1 MDMKIL
7 DDLVAR
13 LRGPDGCPWDREQTL
28 TDLRAYLLEEA
39 HEVAGALDAQDW
51 DSLRE
56 EIGDLLFQLAFLG
69 RLNEEAG
76 RFSLSD
82 SIADVRKKMVDRH
95 PHVFGDANVF
105 GDARAQSSS
114 EVAAAWE
121 RRKLEERGTDS
132 SVLDGVNPSL
142 PGLVTSYRMT
152 QKAAGVGFDW
162 DSVDGVFEKVR
173 EELAEVRSAQ
183 AEGTERVL
191 DEIGDLLFAVAN
203 LARHLGAD
211 PEAALARSNLKF
223 RKRFRFIEQAL
234 ARDGRRVTDASLAE
248 METLWEEAK
257 KKG

>member
-13 LRGPDGCPWDREQTL
+13 LRGSDGCPWDREQTL

-56 EIGDLLFQLAFLG
+56 EMGDLLFQLAFLG
-69 RLNEEAG
+69 RLNQEAG

-82 SIADVRKKMVDRH
+82 SIADVHRKMVERH
-95 PHVFGDANVF
+95 PHVFEDTTPL
-105 GDARAQSSS
+105 DSR
-114 EVAAAWE
+114 EVAEAWE
-121 RRKLEERGTDS
+121 RRKLEERGIES
-132 SVLDGVNPSL
+132 SVLGSVNPSL

-162 DSVDGVFEKVR
+162 DSADGVFAKVR
-173 EELAEVRSAQ
+173 EELAEVESARQ
-183 AEGTERVL
+183 EGAERTLE
-191 DEIGDLLFAVAN
+191 EIGDLLFAVAN
-203 LARHLGAD
+203 LARHLGVD
-211 PEAALARSNLKF
+211 PEAALARSNLEF
-223 RKRFRFIEQAL
+223 RRRFQFIERAL
-234 ARDGRRVTDASLAE
+234 AENNRRVTDASLGE

-257 KKG
+257 KKGAS

>member
-51 DSLRE
+51 DGLQE
-56 EIGDLLFQLAFLG
+56 EMGDLLFQLAFLG
-69 RLNEEAG
+69 RLNDEAG

-82 SIADVRKKMVDRH
+82 SIATVHRKMVDRH
-95 PHVFGDANVF
+95 PHVFGDANVG
-105 GDARAQSSS
+105 GDATGLSSS
-114 EVAAAWE
+114 EVAEAWE
-121 RRKLEERGTDS
+121 RRKLEERSNES

-162 DSVDGVFEKVR
+162 DSVDGVFAKVR
-173 EELAEVRSAQ
+173 EELAEVESAQ
-183 AEGTERVL
+183 QEGAIRTLE
-191 DEIGDLLFAVAN
+191 EIGDLLFAVAN
-203 LARHLGAD
+203 LARHLGVD
-211 PEAALARSNLKF
+211 PEAALARSNLEF
-223 RKRFRFIEQAL
+223 RRRFRFIERTL
-234 ARDGRRVTDASLAE
+234 AENNRRVTDASLEE
-248 METLWEEAK
+248 MEALWKRAK
-257 KKG
+257 S